1 RGWCLR
7 ARAGLGVLSRD
18 EELRIATAI
27 ADLRRAYWGAML
39 AYPPFID
46 PITAIIE
53 ARFNAEDVPRSEL
66 EELRVA
72 ARNLRD
78 RETRATRG
86 AFEAASRVM
95 VERAA
100 EVDLDS
106 VVSDLVYADIEA
118 LAAGRRDGLNMQV
131 NP

>member
-1 RGWCLR
+1 R
-7 ARAGLGVLSRD
+7 ARPRTRPAASTDPRAVTPAVSAAKPRGDKAEVAANDESPHFLGVYFREMAGLGVMSPD

-53 ARFNAEDVPRSEL
+53 ARFTAEDVPRSEL
-66 EELRVA
+66 EALRVA

-78 RETRATRG
+78 RETR
-86 AFEAASRVM
+86 
-95 VERAA
+95 
-100 EVDLDS
+100 
-106 VVSDLVYADIEA
+106 
-118 LAAGRRDGLNMQV
+118 
-131 NP
+131 